1 MKIAIVCATLVLAVS
16 SGALAHEKKKATVAA
31 KACAGLSIKAAVAA
45 KLDCGAT
52 GTLAT
57 PHTDKKADPEPRLGY
72 DTNPF
77 PASFGL

>member
-1 MKIAIVCATLVLAVS
+1 MKIALVCAALVLTVS
-16 SGALAHEKKKATVAA
+16 SAALAHEKKKAPVTVN
-31 KACAGLSIKAAVAA
+31 ACAGLSIKAAKAA

-52 GTLAT
+52 GTVAT
-57 PHTDKKADPEPRLGY
+57 PHTDTKANPEPRLGY